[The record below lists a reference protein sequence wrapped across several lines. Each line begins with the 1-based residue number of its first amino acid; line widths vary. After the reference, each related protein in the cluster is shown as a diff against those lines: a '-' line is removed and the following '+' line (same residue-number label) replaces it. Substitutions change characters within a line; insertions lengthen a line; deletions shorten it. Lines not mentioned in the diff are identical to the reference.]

1 MEALG
6 LGQGQNGK
14 LKFVGKRKCDSS
26 SGKLAT
32 NVIRP
37 RVVVGGCERS
47 RRTRAGQDKYF
58 VWGQNIREN
67 IKASKKTDKD
77 DDLHSQQ
84 PEQSRRGP

>member
-1 MEALG
+1 MG

-37 RVVVGGCERS
+37 RVVVGG
-47 RRTRAGQDKYF
+47 
-58 VWGQNIREN
+58 V
-67 IKASKKTDKD
+67 
-77 DDLHSQQ
+77 
-84 PEQSRRGP
+84 